1 MRPGFWK
8 VGDLA
13 KRTGLS
19 IRTLHYYE
27 EIGLLAPSYRTQ
39 SGHRLYDASDIIRL
53 QQIMSLRQ
61 LGFSLDEIRGCL
73 NLADFSFE
81 RVIEL
86 HITRLREQI
95 ETERRLCNHLE
106 AIAASLRSS
115 SEVSVEE
122 LFQTI
127 EEISMLEKYYT
138 PEQLKE
144 LKERGEQIGEE
155 RIRQVEAEWQELMDQ
170 VRAEM
175 NNGTDPAS
183 ERVQQLAARWTGLV
197 REFTN
202 NNPGIE
208 RAVGKMWQQEE
219 TIHGIDT
226 RGMREMMEYIAKAS
240 AARKQSE

>member
-1 MRPGFWK
+1 MRPGLWK
-8 VGDLA
+8 VGELA
-13 KRTGLS
+13 KRAGLS
-19 IRTLHYYE
+19 VRTLHYYE
-27 EIGLLAPSYRTQ
+27 EVGLLAPSYRTQ
-39 SGHRLYDASDIIRL
+39 SGHRLYDESDIVRL

-61 LGFSLDEIRGCL
+61 LGFSLDEIRDCL
-73 NLADFSFE
+73 NQSDFSLG

-86 HITRLREQI
+86 HISRLREQI
-95 ETERRLCNHLE
+95 ESERRLCDRLE

-115 SEVSVEE
+115 GEVSVEE
-122 LFQTI
+122 LIQTI
-127 EEISMLEKYYT
+127 EVISMLEKYYT

-144 LKERGEQIGEE
+144 LDERKQQIGEE
-155 RIRQVEAEWQELMDQ
+155 RIRQAEAEWQELMDQ

-197 REFTN
+197 QEFTN
-202 NNPGIE
+202 NDPGIE

-226 RGMREMMEYIAKAS
+226 RGMREMMEYISKAS
-240 AARKQSE
+240 AARKQPE

>member
-1 MRPGFWK
+1 MRQGLWK
-8 VGDLA
+8 VGDLS

-27 EIGLLAPSYRTQ
+27 EIGLLAPSYRTG
-39 SGHRLYDASDIIRL
+39 SGHRLYEKSDIIRL
-53 QQIMSLRQ
+53 QQIMSLRR

-73 NLADFSFE
+73 NLSDFSFE

-86 HITRLREQI
+86 HISRLKDQI
-95 ETERRLCNHLE
+95 ETERRLCNRLE
-106 AIAASLRSS
+106 AIAASLSS
-115 SEVSVEE
+115 SEEISVEE
-122 LFQTI
+122 IIQTI
-127 EEISMLEKYYT
+127 EEITMLEKYYT

-144 LKERGEQIGEE
+144 LKERGQQIGQE
-155 RIRQVEAEWQELMDQ
+155 RIRQAEAEWQELMDQ

-175 NNGTDPAS
+175 RNGTDPAS

-197 REFTN
+197 QEFTN

-219 TIHGIDT
+219 NIHGIDT
-226 RGMREMMEYIAKAS
+226 RGMREMMEYISRAS
-240 AARKQSE
+240 AARKPSE

>member
-1 MRPGFWK
+1 MRQGLWK

-27 EIGLLAPSYRTQ
+27 EIGLLTPSYRTQ

-61 LGFSLDEIRGCL
+61 LGFSLDEIRDCL
-73 NLADFSFE
+73 NLSDFSFE

-86 HITRLREQI
+86 HISRLKEQI
-95 ETERRLCNHLE
+95 ETERRLCNRLE

-115 SEVSVEE
+115 EEISLEEVI
-122 LFQTI
+122 QTI
-127 EEISMLEKYYT
+127 EEITMLEKYYT

-144 LKERGEQIGEE
+144 LKERGQQIGEE

-175 NNGTDPAS
+175 DKGTDPAS
-183 ERVQQLAARWTGLV
+183 DRVQQLAARWTGLV
-197 REFTN
+197 QEFTN
-202 NNPGIE
+202 NDPGIE

-226 RGMREMMEYIAKAS
+226 RGMREMMEYISRAS
-240 AARKQSE
+240 AARKD